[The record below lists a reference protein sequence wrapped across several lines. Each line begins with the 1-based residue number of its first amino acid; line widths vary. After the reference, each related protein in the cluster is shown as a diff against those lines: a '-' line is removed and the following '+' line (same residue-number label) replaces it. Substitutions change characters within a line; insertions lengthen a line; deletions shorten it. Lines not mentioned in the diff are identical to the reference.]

1 MKTTSLLIALV
12 LVTGAASAVKAADEK
27 DTKQERQQDKKVQSE
42 KAKRAPDEGTPLTGS
57 LIKRNVRRAGEIT
70 YGSSQVLV
78 LDRDAIERSGASD
91 LKQVLIRRGI
101 H

>member
-1 MKTTSLLIALV
+1 MKKTSLAIAITVAFGLV
-12 LVTGAASAVKAADEK
+12 AAVKAADEK
-27 DTKQERQQDKKVQSE
+27 DAKQQPQQDKKIQIE

-70 YGSSQVLV
+70 DSSSQVLV

>member
-1 MKTTSLLIALV
+1 MKTTLVIAMALV
-12 LVTGAASAVKAADEK
+12 VGSASAVKAADEK
-27 DTKQERQQDKKVQSE
+27 DAKEQRQQDKKVQSE

-70 YGSSQVLV
+70 DSSSQVLV

>member
-1 MKTTSLLIALV
+1 MKTTSLVIAIALAV
-12 LVTGAASAVKAADEK
+12 GVASLAKAADEK
-27 DTKQERQQDKKVQSE
+27 DSRQQQPAKKVQAE
-42 KAKRAPDEGTPLTGS
+42 KAKKAPDEGTPLTGS
-57 LIKRNVRRAGEIT
+57 LIKRGYHRAGQIT
-70 YGSSQVLV
+70 DSSSQVLV

>member
-1 MKTTSLLIALV
+1 MKKTSLAIAITVALS
-12 LVTGAASAVKAADEK
+12 TASAVKAADEK
-27 DTKQERQQDKKVQSE
+27 DSKQQQDKKIQTE
-42 KAKRAPDEGTPLTGS
+42 KAKRAPDASTPLTGS
-57 LIKRNVRRAGEIT
+57 LIKRDVHRSGQIT
-70 YGSSQVLV
+70 DGSSQVLV

>member
-1 MKTTSLLIALV
+1 MKTTLVIAIALV
-12 LVTGAASAVKAADEK
+12 VGSAWAVKAADEK
-27 DTKQERQQDKKVQSE
+27 DAKEQRQQDKKVQSE
-42 KAKRAPDEGTPLTGS
+42 KAKRAPDEGTSLTGS

-70 YGSSQVLV
+70 DSSSQVLV